1 MPLQYIFHLSDLH
14 IRNGDKLYCRY
25 DEYNNVFDNTI
36 KSLKDTID
44 KNKFDFDD
52 YITIITGDVF
62 HNKNNIGNYGLM
74 LYKTFIQNLLKFTR
88 VYVLPGNHDIIQSDT
103 NQPSLV
109 NSSTFD
115 LTNLTILNE
124 TQTFII
130 DDIGFSYV
138 SVEQTLDNYK
148 NSGRFQDLPTF
159 PEINEKVKY
168 KIALFHGSFVSAKL
182 YNGDDIKIE
191 YNPYPLEWIKDFDYV
206 LLGDIHKRQ
215 VFTYKNKT
223 ICGYSGSLIQ
233 QNFGEDIIEH
243 GYLLWNLNEKKVKEL
258 NVYNNIGLINIKQN
272 ENEEIVIRKNGKYE
286 YLLKTEIENN
296 LDYFPKKIEI
306 KTFSKI
312 NFENLNNLLKKHNI
326 HFTIIS
332 NFNERSLNLDS
343 SNDYNLVDDIYDK
356 NEVDNIINNDYILTY
371 FSKLLSTDKQN
382 KLNEIIKNK
391 ELLLF
396 DVNKYPD
403 DLTDE
408 CIKRN
413 KDINTL
419 IISCNKTDDVK
430 QLKHPFTIK
439 YLEWEGLLCYE
450 NKNWINMHELDTKT
464 FMIKGKNGTGKSSIY
479 NILLLSIWGKL
490 QDDPKMFIN
499 FINCN
504 KTRGYTIIDI
514 ETNGILYRIKKDFYL
529 KNDKTDKTSKSD
541 TSNCKKTHLYKII
554 DNNELL
560 LEAEDSSATD
570 KIKTLFGDGNNFL
583 SSSMITQSVKND
595 ILKLEP
601 KKTLEVID
609 SSFNID
615 YIYNLYNLFKT
626 SINKYKDFRKT
637 VENKKQVYEKLVSN
651 CKIEIIDDNEIEK
664 LNTELS
670 LKTNEKDELLLLFDN
685 IKIDI
690 KNPKNLIIL
699 ETDYIGLINL
709 LDKSKII
716 DNNEELED
724 LKQQYNELKFKL
736 KDEKDLLLLKNAFNS
751 DIENYFKINK
761 LIVKPCELSLLEN
774 EKIQLVKYFDT
785 YNKNK
790 SNGDNIDLSELEQ
803 SLTSL
808 YNNQLLLETK
818 EKELILIKPI
828 KIDNCDLNKD
838 ELMEQ
843 IIEMFGSL
851 ENFKLYIS
859 NNPKLSVIINKTHL
873 INKNVSLNDY
883 NTYKQQYNELSY
895 LLKDT
900 NIKIDSDYNPKLDEE
915 KLKTMVV
922 KIKPCEFSV
931 LENEKIQLN
940 MYLDLYH
947 KNENE
952 NKKRNKKG
960 NKDDIILIDL
970 EKSLILLQ
978 NNLLELEQ
986 KEKELIDNKPNKITN
1001 SSINK
1006 DELLNEIIKMYD
1018 SLDIFKEFILS
1029 LNLNSNV
1036 SIPNNSNNKNNNSL
1050 SYNDYKLLL
1059 KQKIKLEELINLNK
1073 NKLSTLES
1081 EFNLLFKKQQNTIV
1095 KNKPL
1100 NPLNQIKLKTS
1111 IAVNKE
1117 IKLINIDDI
1126 LKQIE
1131 NDEKEIDNYNIIS
1144 DKIHNLHILLD
1155 TYKNELLLLNT
1166 NEEYKYDPKCKYC
1179 CKRPW
1184 VCRINELELNIS
1196 KINDDLLHYYSLI
1209 TIEDINSFIEKNE
1222 TNKKIKYNYDL
1233 LKEWFDYYK
1242 SKEQYDKLNKELNK
1256 IITDKNDLYKLNEK
1270 NIDEINDIIINID
1283 IFNNY
1288 SYILYDKLNTVEQFE
1303 IYKSW
1308 DFIYNQLILNI
1319 IDLKKTISKTEDDI
1333 NYYKIIKPRILNYY
1347 QLSDLYNQWFEY
1359 DTTLKILQSYQLL
1372 QITEIIHNYE
1382 YYNYYSY
1389 LLFDKL
1395 NTIQHFEIYK
1405 SWEFNY
1411 NEIITN
1417 INSSKLNIKNTEE
1430 DINYFK
1436 NIKPRI
1442 DKYFEL
1448 YDLFNKWLVFDHN
1461 TKISNTYHLFKLKD
1475 ILDTTDKFIEYNTNN
1490 NIKPFIKEKL
1500 DLYELIKIKE
1510 RDIKIINDKIIKLT
1524 TINSYNNDNKA
1535 SYNKLFDIILDLDIT
1550 IDMLETVIINFQAFK
1565 IELYEKYVLNRLT
1578 DKTNKIIKSLCHKDT
1593 KPFKLDYN
1601 LDVSKDYININWLIS
1616 INNDN
1621 DNDNKQTITIN
1632 RASGFQHFVISMAL
1646 RIALFMNNYEVQCNQ
1661 LFIDEGFVNFDKYNL
1676 SIVPSFLK
1684 SLLSYF
1690 KSVIIVSH
1698 IDLIQDNV
1706 DEIIEIDYNKL
1717 TSVSNMH
1724 YGLTKHLIVKRN
1736 RK

>member
-1 MPLQYIFHLSDLH
+1 MPLQYIYHLSDLH

-168 KIALFHGSFVSAKL
+168 KIALFHGSFASAKL

-243 GYLLWNLNEKKVKEL
+243 GYLLWNLNEKKIKEI

-326 HFTIIS
+326 LFTIIS

-356 NEVDNIINNDYILTY
+356 NEVDNIINNEYILTY

-403 DLTDE
+403 DLTNE

-413 KDINTL
+413 KDI
-419 IISCNKTDDVK
+419 ISDIDLCNKSNDVK
-430 QLKHPFTIK
+430 QLKYPFTIK

-450 NKNWINMHELDTKT
+450 NKNWINMENLDTKT
-464 FMIKGKNGTGKSSIY
+464 FMVKGKNGTGKSAIY
-479 NILLLSIWGKL
+479 EILLLAIWGDNTRETIKSV
-490 QDDPKMFIN
+490 
-499 FINCN
+499 INCN
-504 KTRGYTIIDI
+504 KKNGYTIVDLEINGIIYRITRDFNFKNNI
-514 ETNGILYRIKKDFYL
+514 ETSNHCNLYKFI
-529 KNDKTDKTSKSD
+529 NDKELIIESKDS
-541 TSNCKKTHLYKII
+541 KARKQIEII
-554 DNNELL
+554 
-560 LEAEDSSATD
+560 
-570 KIKTLFGDGNNFL
+570 FGECNNFL

-670 LKTNEKDELLLLFDN
+670 LKTNERDELLLLFEN

-751 DIENYFKINK
+751 DIQNYLKINK
-761 LIVKPCELSLLEN
+761 SIVKPCELSLLEN

-790 SNGDNIDLSELEQ
+790 SNGDNINLSELEQ
-803 SLTSL
+803 SLTLL
-808 YNNQLLLETK
+808 YDNQLLLENK

-838 ELMEQ
+838 ELLEQ

-873 INKNVSLNDY
+873 INKNISLNDY
-883 NTYKQQYNELSY
+883 NKYKQQYNELSY

-900 NIKIDSDYNPKLDEE
+900 NIKIDSNYNPKSDEE

-922 KIKPCEFSV
+922 KTKPCEFSV

-947 KNENE
+947 KNEKENE
-952 NKKRNKKG
+952 NEKG

-1018 SLDIFKEFILS
+1018 SVDIFKEFILS
-1029 LNLNSNV
+1029 LNLNLNV
-1036 SIPNNSNNKNNNSL
+1036 SIPKKEINNSNKN
-1050 SYNDYKLLL
+1050 NDYKLLL

-1100 NPLNQIKLKTS
+1100 NQIKLKTS
-1111 IAVNKE
+1111 TTVNKE

-1131 NDEKEIDNYNIIS
+1131 KDEKEIDNYNIIS
-1144 DKIHNLHILLD
+1144 DKIHNLHLLLD

-1166 NEEYKYDPKCKYC
+1166 DEEYKYDPKCKYC

-1308 DFIYNQLILNI
+1308 DYIYNQLILNI

-1372 QITEIIHNYE
+1372 QITEIIDNYE

-1417 INSSKLNIKNTEE
+1417 INISKLNIKNTEE

-1461 TKISNTYHLFKLKD
+1461 TKINNTYHLFKLKD
-1475 ILDTTDKFIEYNTNN
+1475 ILDTTDKFIEFNTNN
-1490 NIKPFIKEKL
+1490 NNKPFIKEKL

-1535 SYNKLFDIILDLDIT
+1535 NYNKLFDIILDLDIT

-1565 IELYEKYVLNRLT
+1565 IELYEKYILNRLT

-1593 KPFKLDYN
+1593 KPFKLDYK
-1601 LDVSKDYININWLIS
+1601 LTSSKDSVNINWLI
-1616 INNDN
+1616 NNE
-1621 DNDNKQTITIN
+1621 TISLHSNEDAKHIIGIKH
-1632 RASGFQHFVISMAL
+1632 ASGFQHFVISMAL
-1646 RIALFMNNYEVQCNQ
+1646 RMSLFMNNYEVQCNQ

-1724 YGLTKHLIVKRN
+1724 YGLTKNPIIKRN